1 MTVYRLCP
9 WKNITNQY
17 GVLFREDAVII
28 REIWKNAFSMGEV
41 YYYRLNYS
49 SWVYFLGT
57 VVKPTLNPSFKR
69 YIKKHR
75 ATIFI
80 DVVDK

>member
-1 MTVYRLCP
+1 MTVFRLRP
-9 WKNITNQY
+9 WKNTTNQY
-17 GVLFREDAVII
+17 GALFREDPVIAH
-28 REIWKNAFSMGEV
+28 EIWSNAFSMGEV

-57 VVKPTLNPSFKR
+57 VVKPILTPSFKR
-69 YIKKHR
+69 YINNHR

>member
-1 MTVYRLCP
+1 MTVFRLCP
-9 WKNITNQY
+9 WISTTNQY
-17 GVLFREDAVII
+17 GALFREDPVITY
-28 REIWKNAFSMGEV
+28 EIWKNAFSMGEV
-41 YYYRLNYS
+41 YYYRLTYS

-57 VVKPTLNPSFKR
+57 VVKPALNSSFKR